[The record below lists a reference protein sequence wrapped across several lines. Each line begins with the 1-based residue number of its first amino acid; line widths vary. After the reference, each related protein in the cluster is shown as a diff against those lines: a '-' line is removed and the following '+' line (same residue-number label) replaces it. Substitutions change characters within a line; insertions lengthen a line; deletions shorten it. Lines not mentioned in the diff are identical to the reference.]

1 LGYSNNLNLANKQA
15 MKFVT
20 IKESH
25 YQTDLV
31 VLKTRLES
39 EGIECR
45 FKNELTAQV
54 LNHIPSFLVELQVP
68 EKDVP
73 RVKEIMIENGDLMKE
88 NTKVVCPK
96 CGSEKVKIKLS
107 FAKRIGLVLSIFPLL
122 LFRELPVDKL
132 FRKSNFVCKDCK
144 NVFAL

>member
-1 LGYSNNLNLANKQA
+1 

-31 VLKTRLES
+31 VLRSRLES

-45 FKNELTAQV
+45 FKNELTTQV
-54 LNHIPSFLVELQVP
+54 LNYIPSFLVELQVP

-73 RVKEIMIENGDLMKE
+73 RVKEIMNETGDLQTE
-88 NTKVVCPK
+88 NVKLVCPK
-96 CGSEKVKIKLS
+96 CGSDKVKMKVSFIK
-107 FAKRIGLVLSIFPLL
+107 KIQVVLSVLITLDSNIPM
-122 LFRELPVDKL
+122 DKL
-132 FRKSNFVCKDCK
+132 FKKSKFYCRECKAEFV
-144 NVFAL
+144 N

>member
-1 LGYSNNLNLANKQA
+1 

-31 VLKTRLES
+31 VLKSRLES

-45 FKNELTAQV
+45 FKNEFTTQI
-54 LNHIPSFLVELQVP
+54 LNYIPSFLVELQVQ

-73 RVKEIMIENGDLMKE
+73 RVKEIMIETGDLQIE
-88 NTKVVCPK
+88 NVKLICPK
-96 CGSEKVKIKLS
+96 CGSVKVKMKVSMLKWIQLFFS
-107 FAKRIGLVLSIFPLL
+107 VLLAMDTNVPM
-122 LFRELPVDKL
+122 DKL
-132 FRKSNFVCKDCK
+132 FKKPKFFCRECREEFTS
-144 NVFAL
+144 